1 MNSSASYAFS
11 TFHPR
16 GLTGT
21 ELEIIVAPF
30 GKELNAEKQ
39 VDPRRKMAIPAQ

>member
-1 MNSSASYAFS
+1 MNFSASYAFS
-11 TFHPR
+11 TLHPL

-39 VDPRRKMAIPAQ
+39 INPRRQIAIPAQ